1 VALVFTANPG
11 ESARPLE
18 RIASG
23 GELSRVMLALK
34 TALEAQDRVDLLVF
48 DEVDS
53 GIGGAVAHAVG
64 ERLRRLAQHRQIL
77 CVTHLPM
84 IAALARHHLSVAK
97 SLVAG
102 RTVARVAAVRGDT
115 RIAELS
121 RMLAGDRVTET
132 TRRQA
137 RELLAAPGDRA
148 GAR

>member
-1 VALVFTANPG
+1 
-11 ESARPLE
+11 
-18 RIASG
+18 
-23 GELSRVMLALK
+23 
-34 TALEAQDRVDLLVF
+34 
-48 DEVDS
+48 
-53 GIGGAVAHAVG
+53 VG

-102 RTVARVAAVRGDT
+102 RTVARVAAVRGDA
-115 RIAELS
+115 RVAELS